1 MSLSKTVLFII
12 DGTSILNL
20 FLFCRVTFVC
30 QRMSS
35 RVHSCIVP
43 DAIVSRP
50 RCGRFSS
57 RVRRQVLV
65 AVVVVRLSKVG
76 RFSIMSMRKRGR
88 QGIRRGSQQNHDMS
102 SNAVCRQ
109 KKRVGDKHL

>member
-20 FLFCRVTFVC
+20 FLFCRVTYVC

-43 DAIVSRP
+43 DVIVSRP
-50 RCGRFSS
+50 RCGRLSS
-57 RVRRQVLV
+57 QVRASLV
-65 AVVVVRLSKVG
+65 PDAIVSRP
-76 RFSIMSMRKRGR
+76 
-88 QGIRRGSQQNHDMS
+88 
-102 SNAVCRQ
+102 VCA
-109 KKRVGDKHL
+109 DKS

>member
-20 FLFCRVTFVC
+20 FLFCRVTYVC

-50 RCGRFSS
+50 RCDRFSS

-76 RFSIMSMRKRGR
+76 LFFYNVNEKAWQTRGLSGFSTKS
-88 QGIRRGSQQNHDMS
+88 
-102 SNAVCRQ
+102 
-109 KKRVGDKHL
+109 